1 MAHFNDFLADWYVG
15 IGLVTNSQDISI
27 THEELMSPWMRI
39 EHLRM
44 ECDVEWSVIYADE
57 PSLID
62 IYRFHAFNSIFAVFV
77 VINHQNVHRAD
88 LGILN
93 RYATGIANMLYTIT
107 RER

>member
-44 ECDVEWSVIYADE
+44 ECDVE
-57 PSLID
+57 
-62 IYRFHAFNSIFAVFV
+62 
-77 VINHQNVHRAD
+77 
-88 LGILN
+88 
-93 RYATGIANMLYTIT
+93 
-107 RER
+107 